1 MKIIICKNYEEL
13 SSTAANLIKDQ
24 IISKKDSVLGLAT
37 GSSPLKTYEKLV
49 DLYKNNLLD
58 FSEIKSVNLD
68 EYKGLTKDNTNS
80 YYFFMKENFFNKI
93 NIKEE
98 NINIPNG
105 MALDEL
111 EECENYEEKINSLG
125 GIDLQ
130 LLGIGHNGHIA
141 FNEPASHFSKETH
154 CVELSESTIKANSRF
169 FETED
174 EVPKKAFTMGIGTIF
189 KAKKIILIASGKDKA
204 KIIKEAFFSEVNPNV
219 PASILQ
225 FHKDV
230 SIILDEDAASLIN
243 KF

>member
-141 FNEPASHFSKETH
+141 FNEPASHFSKKTH

-230 SIILDEDAASLIN
+230 IIILDEDAASLIN